1 MIPFGRSG
9 KFRFLFRTRNA
20 PALTGKQYFLANSR
34 IAAPGP
40 AQNLSAHRRASTV
53 TPFRF
58 ENAKVAWTTTYE
70 VKSNWKIS
78 MENYRECYHCLT
90 NHPEFCATVPVG
102 RGAALHQ
109 NTANIRIIHAPN
121 LTFSNYPLRPGAG
134 TQSID
139 GELASIPF
147 GDLKL
152 TDELIA
158 SLPNYY
164 LNFYSAHGFVFN
176 LDYAMTFSVHP
187 RDARGGEDRRRRADE
202 GVRPSPGNT
211 RAPEID
217 FPP

>member
-102 RGAALHQ
+102 RGVALQLPAA
-109 NTANIRIIHAPN
+109 
-121 LTFSNYPLRPGAG
+121 PGR
-134 TQSID
+134 
-139 GELASIPF
+139 
-147 GDLKL
+147 
-152 TDELIA
+152 
-158 SLPNYY
+158 
-164 LNFYSAHGFVFN
+164 
-176 LDYAMTFSVHP
+176 
-187 RDARGGEDRRRRADE
+187 RDPKYRRRTGLDSLWGFEAD
-202 GVRPSPGNT
+202 R
-211 RAPEID
+211 
-217 FPP
+217 